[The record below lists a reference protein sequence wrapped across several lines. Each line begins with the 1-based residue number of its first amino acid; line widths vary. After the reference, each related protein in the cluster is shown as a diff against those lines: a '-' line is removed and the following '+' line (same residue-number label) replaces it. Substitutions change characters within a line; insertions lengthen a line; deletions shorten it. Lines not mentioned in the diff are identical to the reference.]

1 MVFQVLHYQ
10 RSLLATGAGP
20 RGWPYPQEAEN
31 VLVNHP
37 AVADVAVFGVPNDE
51 MGEEVKAVVQAAPG
65 FAPTQA
71 LADEL
76 TAFCRANLSSIKC
89 PRSIDFRA
97 ELPRT
102 PTGKLLKRLLREQ
115 YWAKKG

>member
-1 MVFQVLHYQ
+1 VNI
-10 RSLLATGAGP
+10 
-20 RGWPYPQEAEN
+20 YPQEAEN

-37 AVADVAVFGVPNDE
+37 AVADVAVFGVPNEE

-65 FAPTQA
+65 HAPGPA

-76 TAFCRANLSSIKC
+76 IAYCKASLSPLKC

-102 PTGKLLKRLLREQ
+102 PAGKLLKRLLREQ
-115 YWAKKG
+115 YWPKKTEA